1 MALNDYKPG
10 CLADVDMRQYRFDR
24 RSGLPAG
31 YFDRRPWY
39 RPTQDTVVF
48 WVVLACG
55 IAAVLWSH

>member
-1 MALNDYKPG
+1 MS
-10 CLADVDMRQYRFDR
+10 CLSDTDMRQYSFER

-39 RPTQDTVVF
+39 KPTQDAIVF